1 MDMPMGMD
9 GGGTSIVPLN
19 ASGVDFSNETQAMD
33 FLGDMLDDTV
43 FQVIGNQYARYFW
56 YGVVVVIGIAAIF
69 NVTQKVELRQRLRA
83 SAANNPRPAKPSSA
97 AAKAIATF
105 TAIYREASYPHFSPS
120 KTAFWLKVPPLGTI
134 ILVLTYLSFILALEF
149 INNDIPGAQHYTAIG
164 IRAAWL
170 AIAQVPLLILL
181 AGKNNLIGL
190 FTGVSYERLNVLHR
204 WVARGLLLM
213 ATIHFGAQSYGWNEY
228 GLMQLE
234 WSTDTCPPTGIAAY
248 GVLLWLNLSTL
259 APIRHFS
266 YEFFVV
272 LHIISFFGFIIAV
285 MYHLPSTAFYSRVYI
300 WIPIGLYLFDRI
312 VRTAYYMYHNIRPG
326 QATLEAM
333 EGGVTKI
340 RIRNKTIKKWAP
352 GSHVLLSLPRFGFA
366 QSHPATIASI
376 PSSHD
381 GELVFILKSQRGFT
395 HRMLKSATTSSIAL
409 LPDQEMQAGAPKSY
423 TALIDGPYGGC
434 HADFAAFDRVML
446 IAGSTGVTFTLST
459 LLDIAHRA
467 SSQKLPLRRL
477 DFVWVIKNTN
487 WTSWI
492 IEELKSAHDQLE
504 AAGIDIAIK
513 IYVTCD
519 EKFTNGTEEIKE
531 CGCECDKSNGPCCCT
546 VIDDAEEDD
555 INQLRNRGKNTTDE
569 KHDTPDVSSSSSSFS
584 LPTRLDGRTKTS
596 ARGIYSYATF
606 QSGRPSLYDLIS
618 DSANQAEGEMGV
630 AVCGP
635 MGLSTTARMS
645 VARISDERAVHK
657 GTGAQGICLHVE
669 SFCW

>member
-1 MDMPMGMD
+1 MDMGD
-9 GGGTSIVPLN
+9 GGNSIVPLN

-33 FLGDMLDDTV
+33 FLGEVLDDTA

-69 NVTQKVELRQRLRA
+69 NITQKITLRQRLRA
-83 SAANNPRPAKPSSA
+83 SAAKKSSPAKPSST
-97 AAKAIATF
+97 AAKTLATI

-120 KTAFWLKVPPLGTI
+120 KATYWVKVPPLGTI
-134 ILVLTYLSFILALEF
+134 ILLLTYLGFILALEF
-149 INNDIPGAQHYTAIG
+149 INNDIPGGQHYTAIG
-164 IRAAWL
+164 VRAAWL

-181 AGKNNLIGL
+181 AGKNNLISF

-204 WVARGLLLM
+204 WVSRGVLLM

-234 WSTDTCPPTGIAAY
+234 WRTDTCPPTGIAAY
-248 GVLLWLNLSTL
+248 AMLLWLNLSTL

-272 LHIISFFGFIIAV
+272 QHIITFFGFIIAV

-300 WIPIGLYLFDRI
+300 FIPIGLYVFDRL
-312 VRTAYYMYHNIRPG
+312 VRSSYFAYHNLQPG
-326 QATLEAM
+326 QATLEVM

-340 RIRNKTIKKWAP
+340 RVRNKKIKKWAP
-352 GSHVLLSLPRFGFA
+352 GSHVLLSIPRFGFA
-366 QSHPATIASI
+366 QSHPATMASI

-381 GELVFILKSQRGFT
+381 GELVFILKSHRGFT
-395 HRMLKSATTSSIAL
+395 HRMLKGATTSSIAL
-409 LPDQEMQAGAPKSY
+409 LPDREMQAGAPKAY

-434 HADFAAFDRVML
+434 HADFAAFDSVML

-477 DFVWVIKNTN
+477 DFIWVIKNTN

-492 IEELKSAHDQLE
+492 ADELKLAHDQL
-504 AAGIDIAIK
+504 ATAGIEIAIK

-519 EKFTNGTEEIKE
+519 EKFTNGDEEFKE
-531 CGCECDKSNGPCCCT
+531 CGCECDKSAGPCCC
-546 VIDDAEEDD
+546 VGIDEDEDDDA
-555 INQLRNRGKNTTDE
+555 INQVRNRGKNTSDE
-569 KHDTPDVSSSSSSFS
+569 KDGVREVSSMSSSFTS
-584 LPTRLDGRTKTS
+584 PTKVDPRTKTS
-596 ARGIYSYATF
+596 KRGIHSYATF
-606 QSGRPSLYDLIS
+606 QSGRPSLYDLVS
-618 DSANQAEGEMGV
+618 ESANQAEGEMGV

-635 MGLSTTARMS
+635 MGLSTTARTT
-645 VARISDERAVHK
+645 VARLSDDRAIHK